1 MSLTERI
8 RQLQQLNVNLRQ
20 QLEVAEHHLP
30 AINEQ
35 IRSLADLDIVAGIAL
50 LGTVVYDRAYGHDGP
65 IDSNQILQAAILIP
79 QGFGV
84 CMWDSEE
91 YFRVRQQP
99 RISHG
104 TIQMKFVPFDECGSA
119 VKALLLPHVEP
130 LLDRLMQLVTPN
142 RRDNQA

>member
-1 MSLTERI
+1 MTLTQRI
-8 RQLQQLNVNLRQ
+8 QQLQQLNLTLRQ
-20 QLEVAEHHLP
+20 QLEIAEHHLP

-35 IRSLADLDIVAGIAL
+35 IRSLADIDIVSGMAL
-50 LGTVVYDRAYGHDGP
+50 LGTVVYDRSYGPDGP
-65 IDSNQILQAAILIP
+65 IDSNQILQAVIMVP
-79 QGFGV
+79 NGFGV

-130 LLDRLMQLVTPN
+130 LLERLMQLISPHHK
-142 RRDNQA
+142 DNQA